1 MHVACDL
8 SLLMITLYMGSL
20 QRPLN
25 QITIASNSLDSS
37 VMITRVR
44 QFRNPNRR
52 GAAMRMNSDAVEF
65 VSCFVY

>member
-1 MHVACDL
+1 MTIMC
-8 SLLMITLYMGSL
+8 SL

-25 QITIASNSLDSS
+25 NILIASNNMDNS

-52 GAAMRMNSDAVEF
+52 GATMRMNGDAVEF
-65 VSCFVY
+65 VSNF